1 MKYLG
6 FKLHPSFEFK
16 DSMPSNEYIKVNSLL
31 FNPAYEINKNITG
44 NKKSVHQSLDL
55 GFKTKIELPHKIMF
69 DAVLSKFV
77 TIHFAQDETLTTYL
91 MGIQ

>member
-1 MKYLG
+1 MLSIKLKYILKYIFFFKNKDMKYLG

-44 NKKSVHQSLDL
+44 NKKVFINH
-55 GFKTKIELPHKIMF
+55 
-69 DAVLSKFV
+69 
-77 TIHFAQDETLTTYL
+77 
-91 MGIQ
+91 